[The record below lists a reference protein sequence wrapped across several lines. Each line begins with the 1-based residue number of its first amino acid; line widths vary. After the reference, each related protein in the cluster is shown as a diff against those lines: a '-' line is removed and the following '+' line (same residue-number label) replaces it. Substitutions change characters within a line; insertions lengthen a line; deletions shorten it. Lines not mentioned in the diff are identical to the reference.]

1 VAYRKPCKQAV
12 RSTNIPKRVS
22 CHTFRHSFA
31 THILQNGYDIRD
43 PKRWRKA
50 YKLLKGYGGTV
61 QYSIFRCQLSQRDRE
76 KLRWELEKIL
86 DPTETATLSRRLSHP
101 IRRTLPSLRRKS
113 TSLQPIG

>member
-1 VAYRKPCKQAV
+1 MARRRWLICEIGGALVATAKNWYLIC
-12 RSTNIPKRVS
+12 
-22 CHTFRHSFA
+22 
-31 THILQNGYDIRD
+31 YDIRD

-86 DPTETATLSRRLSHP
+86 DPSDRILFAGLCHRCVERVHHCNRSDAWGDEPAGFKLL
-101 IRRTLPSLRRKS
+101 
-113 TSLQPIG
+113 